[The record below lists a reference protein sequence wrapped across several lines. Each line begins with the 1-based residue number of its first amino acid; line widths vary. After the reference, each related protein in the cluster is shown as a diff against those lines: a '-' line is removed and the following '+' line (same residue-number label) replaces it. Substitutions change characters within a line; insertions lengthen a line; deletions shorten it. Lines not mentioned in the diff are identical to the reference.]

1 MSQRRIVSHEDWIA
15 ARKELLAREK
25 DFTRLRD
32 ELSDS
37 IRDLPWE
44 RVERGYV
51 FDGPD
56 GRETLAALFDGKSQ
70 LIVYHFMFDPAWEE
84 GCRICSFMADHF
96 APLVVH
102 LGERDVTMLACSRA
116 PLTKLDAFRRR
127 MGWDFKWVS
136 SAGNDFS
143 RDFRVSFTEEQI
155 DSGEIEYNYRKE
167 RGIPGTEL
175 PGMSVFARNS
185 AGEVFHTYSTYARG
199 LETFLGAY
207 RFLDIVP
214 GGRDE
219 DDLTFTMEWIRHRDR
234 Y

>member
-1 MSQRRIVSHEDWIA
+1 MNARRIVSHDDWIS
-15 ARKELLAREK
+15 ARKELLAQEK
-25 DFTRLRD
+25 QFTRLRD
-32 ELSDS
+32 QLSRS

-44 RVERGYV
+44 RIDKDYV
-51 FDGPD
+51 FDGPR
-56 GRETLAALFDGKSQ
+56 GRETLAELFDGRRQ
-70 LIVYHFMFDPAWEE
+70 LVVYHFMFDPAWEE
-84 GCRICSFMADHF
+84 GCRICSFMADHL

-102 LGERDVTMLACSRA
+102 LGERDVTMLVCSRA
-116 PLTKLDAFRRR
+116 PLAKLEAFRRR

-155 DSGEIEYNYRKE
+155 DAGEVEYNYRKE

-175 PGMSVFARNS
+175 PGMSVFARNG

-214 GGRDE
+214 RGRDE
-219 DDLTFTMEWIRHRDR
+219 DDLAFTMQWIRHRDR

>member
-1 MSQRRIVSHEDWIA
+1 MNARRIVSHDDWIS
-15 ARKELLAREK
+15 ARKELLAQEK
-25 DFTRLRD
+25 QFTRLRD
-32 ELSDS
+32 QLSRS

-44 RVERGYV
+44 RIDKDYV
-51 FDGPD
+51 FDSPR
-56 GRETLAALFDGKSQ
+56 GRETLAELFDGRRQ
-70 LIVYHFMFDPAWEE
+70 LVVYHFMFDPAWEE
-84 GCRICSFMADHF
+84 GCRICSFMADHL

-102 LGERDVTMLACSRA
+102 LGERDVTMLVCSRA
-116 PLTKLDAFRRR
+116 PLAKLEAFRRR

-155 DSGEIEYNYRKE
+155 DAGEVEYNYRKE

-175 PGMSVFARNS
+175 PGMSVFARNG

-214 GGRDE
+214 RGRDE
-219 DDLTFTMEWIRHRDR
+219 DDLAFTMQWIRHRDR

>member
-1 MSQRRIVSHEDWIA
+1 MNARRIVSHDDWIS
-15 ARKELLAREK
+15 ARKELLAQEK
-25 DFTRLRD
+25 QFTRLRD
-32 ELSDS
+32 QLSRS

-44 RVERGYV
+44 RIDKDYV
-51 FDGPD
+51 FDGPR
-56 GRETLAALFDGKSQ
+56 GRETLAELFDGRRQ
-70 LIVYHFMFDPAWEE
+70 LVVYHFMFDPAWEE
-84 GCRICSFMADHF
+84 GCRICSFMADHL

-102 LGERDVTMLACSRA
+102 LGERDVTMLVCSRA
-116 PLTKLDAFRRR
+116 PLAKLEAFRRR

-136 SAGNDFS
+136 SAGSDFS

-155 DSGEIEYNYRKE
+155 DAGEVEYNYRKE

-175 PGMSVFARNS
+175 PGMSVFARNG

-214 GGRDE
+214 RGRDE
-219 DDLTFTMEWIRHRDR
+219 DDLAFTMQWIRHRDR

>member
-1 MSQRRIVSHEDWIA
+1 MNARRIVSHDDWIS
-15 ARKELLAREK
+15 ARKELLAQEK
-25 DFTRLRD
+25 QFTRLRD
-32 ELSDS
+32 QLSRS

-44 RVERGYV
+44 RIDKDYV
-51 FDGPD
+51 FDGPK
-56 GRETLAALFDGKSQ
+56 GRETLAELFDGRRQ
-70 LIVYHFMFDPAWEE
+70 LVVYHFMFDPAWEE
-84 GCRICSFMADHF
+84 GCRICSFMADHL

-102 LGERDVTMLACSRA
+102 LGERDVTMLVCSRA
-116 PLTKLDAFRRR
+116 PLAKLEAFRRR

-155 DSGEIEYNYRKE
+155 DTGEVEYNYRKE

-175 PGMSVFARNS
+175 PGMSVFARNG

-214 GGRDE
+214 RGRDE
-219 DDLTFTMEWIRHRDR
+219 DDLAFTMQWIRHRDR

>member
-1 MSQRRIVSHEDWIA
+1 MNARRIVSHDDWIS
-15 ARKELLAREK
+15 ARKELLAQEK
-25 DFTRLRD
+25 QFTRLRD
-32 ELSDS
+32 QLSRS

-44 RVERGYV
+44 RIDKDYV
-51 FDGPD
+51 FDSPR
-56 GRETLAALFDGKSQ
+56 GRETLAELFDGRRQ
-70 LIVYHFMFDPAWEE
+70 LVVYHFMFDPAWEE
-84 GCRICSFMADHF
+84 GCRICSFMADHL

-102 LGERDVTMLACSRA
+102 LGERDVTMLVCSRA
-116 PLTKLDAFRRR
+116 PLAKLEAFRRR

-155 DSGEIEYNYRKE
+155 DTGEVEYNYRKE
-167 RGIPGTEL
+167 RGVPGTEL
-175 PGMSVFARNS
+175 PGMSVFARNG

-214 GGRDE
+214 RGRDE
-219 DDLTFTMEWIRHRDR
+219 DDLAFTMQWIRHRDR